1 MESVLD
7 RRSCKLDKNDLGLY
21 DLVIRDGARV
31 LTEQHNI
38 RLDRAVV
45 EIENFM
51 WIGGTGHE

>member
-7 RRSCKLDKNDLGLY
+7 RRACELEKNDLGLY

-38 RLDRAVV
+38 LLDRAVV
-45 EIENFM
+45 EIENYM
-51 WIGGTGHE
+51 WTGGARNE